1 MPNIFT
7 YYMPTKVYFGD
18 NSIQFLGEE
27 ARKLGSTVL
36 FVTTNKARVARK
48 TSYYD
53 KILSMLKD
61 QGLRVYEYIDVKH
74 NPPIENVMD
83 AVVKFQDK
91 GIDLIIAFGGGS
103 AIDAGKAIAVGLTLG
118 DIRQYI
124 YPRLVEEEI
133 IPVIAIPTTCGTGS
147 EVTRYS
153 ILTDTNTNRKVVV
166 AGYPLIPKVAI
177 VDPQTLNTLPSSLTA
192 WTGFDALSHAIEA
205 YMSKN
210 SIPFIEPLALE
221 AVKIVLGDIV
231 EAYKGSME
239 AKSKL
244 HLASTMAGIAINSAG
259 TILVH
264 ALGYYLTTHHDIHHG
279 LANAVYLPFVLKYN
293 LEHMRRD
300 KVSKLLESIELD
312 SIEEFVMKLCKLLDE
327 TNIPSSL
334 RDLGVKEDE
343 IPLIVK
349 ETLSYKRNIENNPVP
364 VNSDVVERIVKEAY
378 LGRNTLCR
386 STTS

>member
-1 MPNIFT
+1 MSNVFT
-7 YYMPTKVYFGD
+7 YYMPTKIYFGD
-18 NSIQFLGEE
+18 NSIQFLGDE
-27 ARKLGSTVL
+27 ARKLGSTAL

-48 TSYYD
+48 TGYYD
-53 KILSMLKD
+53 KIMNMLKN
-61 QGLRVYEYIDVKH
+61 QGLRIYEYIDVKH
-74 NPPIENVMD
+74 NPPIENIMN
-83 AVVKFQDK
+83 AVVEFQDK
-91 GIDLIIAFGGGS
+91 DIDLIIAFGGGS

-124 YPRLVEEEI
+124 YPKLVKEEI
-133 IPVIAIPTTCGTGS
+133 VPVIAIPTTCGTGS

-177 VDPQTLNTLPSSLTA
+177 VDPQTLKTLPSSLTV

-221 AVKIVLGDIV
+221 AIKIVLENIV

-264 ALGYYLTTHHDIHHG
+264 ALGYYLTTHHDVHHG
-279 LANAVYLPFVLKYN
+279 LANAIYLPFVLKYN
-293 LEHMRRD
+293 LEHMKQD
-300 KVSKLLESIELD
+300 KVNRLLKSLGLS
-312 SIEEFVMKLCKLLDE
+312 SIEEFIMKLCKLLDE
-327 TNIPSSL
+327 TGIPSSL
-334 RDLGVKEDE
+334 RDVGVKEDE

-349 ETLSYKRNIENNPVP
+349 ETLGYKRNIENNPVP
-364 VNSDVVERIVKEAY
+364 VSNDVVERIVKEAY
-378 LGRNTLCR
+378 LGRDTLRR